1 MQAGQLQSFLFLPR
15 LFGPGWDL
23 LNNANFKSHLPP
35 YALRYQIRGA
45 IQKSLPLRLLEGPVL
60 RPLEG
65 KAAYCLLR
73 PEKPALRQLE
83 GRHLCFMRGA
93 YKKYVNTEQW
103 RERR

>member
-1 MQAGQLQSFLFLPR
+1 MQAGQSQSFLFLPR
-15 LFGPGWDL
+15 PFGPGWDL

-73 PEKPALRQLE
+73 PE
-83 GRHLCFMRGA
+83 GRHRCLMRGA
-93 YKKYVNTEQW
+93 NESYVSTEKW
-103 RERR
+103 RERG